1 MKRVLCPKCENYLY
15 FDETKYS
22 EGQSLVFEC
31 EHCGKQFSIRLGK
44 SKVKALRKEEN
55 LEEEAESHKEEFGYI
70 TVIEN
75 VFGFKQLLP
84 LQEGDNVIG
93 RRCVGTNINTP
104 IESGD
109 MSMDRRHCIIN
120 IKRNKQGKLVYTLRD
135 APSLTGTFLMNEILG
150 DKDRVRIE
158 DGAIVTQ
165 IKLQKTAIDFSTC
178 FYCRTFNF
186 IIKYLAN
193 RIQFS
198 IFILAVQQ

>member
-1 MKRVLCPKCENYLY
+1 MKRVLCPKCENYLF

-55 LEEEAESHKEEFGYI
+55 LEEEAEAHKEEFGYI

-75 VFGFKQLLP
+75 VFGFKQVLP
-84 LQEGDNVIG
+84 LQEGDNV
-93 RRCVGTNINTP
+93 TP

-120 IKRNKQGKLVYTLRD
+120 VKRNKQGKLVYTLRD

-150 DKDRVRIE
+150 DKDRVRME
-158 DGAIVTQ
+158 DGAIVT
-165 IKLQKTAIDFSTC
+165 IGATT
-178 FYCRTFNF
+178 
-186 IIKYLAN
+186 
-193 RIQFS
+193 
-198 IFILAVQQ
+198 FILHTAEAE